1 MDPLR
6 IGPLE
11 VWPPVVL
18 APMAGVT
25 NVAFRTMC
33 RQFGDGL
40 FVSEMVGARALA
52 EGNGKSEMKAAFGP
66 DEDIRSI
73 QLYGVAA
80 SDVEPAVDLLV
91 REDRVDHIDLNFGC
105 PAPKIT
111 RHGGGAALPWRL
123 DRYRD
128 IVRAA
133 VQTAGD
139 VPVTVKMRVGI
150 DDDHET
156 FIDAGLIAQ
165 AEGAASVALHARTAE
180 QAYAGHADWSRIAE
194 LKRAV
199 DGIPVLGNGDIWEG
213 RDAIEMVERTGCDG
227 VVVGRGCLGR
237 PWLFRDLQD
246 AFEGNPAQPGPSSGE
261 VADLLLQHGRLL
273 AEWMGEDIGI
283 RQFRKHPGWYLLGY
297 PVGRPV
303 RRALVQVSTVAEL
316 EEAVAMIPRDLPF
329 DESVR
334 RNPRGHTTGGKR
346 PILPEGWLDSRVD
359 DGSELDDLA
368 ALVVSGG

>member
-25 NVAFRTMC
+25 NVAFRTLC
-33 RQFGDGL
+33 RQQGDGL

-52 EGNGKSEMKAAFGP
+52 EGNGKSDMKAAFGP
-66 DEDIRSI
+66 EEDIRSI
-73 QLYGVAA
+73 QLYGIAA

-91 REDRVDHIDLNFGC
+91 REDRVEHIDLNFGC
-105 PAPKIT
+105 PAPKVT
-111 RHGGGAALPWRL
+111 RHGGGAALPWRR

-133 VQTAGD
+133 VGAAGD
-139 VPVTVKMRVGI
+139 IPVTVKMRVGI
-150 DDDHET
+150 DDDHVT
-156 FIDAGLIAQ
+156 FIEAGQIAQ
-165 AEGAASVALHARTAE
+165 AEGAAAVALHARTAE
-180 QAYAGHADWSRIAE
+180 QGYGGEADWSRIKQ
-194 LKRAV
+194 LKDALDV
-199 DGIPVLGNGDIWEG
+199 PVLGNGDIWEG
-213 RDAIEMVERTGCDG
+213 ADAIRMVEQTGCDG

-237 PWLFRDLQD
+237 PWLFRDLQE
-246 AFEGNPAQPGPSSGE
+246 AFEGKPSRPGPDSGE
-261 VADLLLQHGRLL
+261 VADLMLEHGRLL
-273 AEWMGEDIGI
+273 VKWMGEDVGV

-297 PVGRPV
+297 PVGRDI
-303 RRALVQVSTVAEL
+303 RRALVLVSSLAEL
-316 EEAVAMIPRDLPF
+316 EEAIADVPRDLPF

-346 PILPEGWLDSRVD
+346 VILPEGWLDARAD
-359 DGSELDDLA
+359 DGAVLDDAA